1 MTLKSA
7 MSTLMAFSEVC
18 IKVYVKYETITHFV
32 HRSMLFMTTGEK
44 KYSFFL
50 NVIITGV
57 HL

>member
-7 MSTLMAFSEVC
+7 MSTLMAYSEVC

-44 KYSFFL
+44 
-50 NVIITGV
+50 
-57 HL
+57 